1 MMHQDCE
8 RILYTEEQL
17 KARIE
22 EIAIALNE
30 DYKDKRPLVV
40 GILKGS
46 IIFYSDLIRKLTMPV
61 ELDFMAISSYGASTE
76 STGQILIKKDLTID
90 IKGKDVIIVEDI
102 VDSGNTLYMLSNHLS
117 TRGANDIKIV
127 ALLNKPSRRKVDLEP
142 DYKCF
147 DIEDE
152 FVIGY
157 GMDYAERYRNLPY
170 IGILKRSVYEK

>member
-1 MMHQDCE
+1 MDKDCE
-8 RILYTEEQL
+8 RILFTAEQL
-17 KARIE
+17 SERISQLAKD
-22 EIAIALNE
+22 ITR
-30 DYKDKRPLVV
+30 DYSDKTPLVV

-46 IIFYSDLIRKLTMPV
+46 ILFYSDLIRQLDFPI
-61 ELDFMAISSYGASTE
+61 ELDFMAVSSYGASTE
-76 STGQILIKKDLTID
+76 STGQILIKKDLSID
-90 IKGKDVIIVEDI
+90 ISGKDVLVVEDI
-102 VDSGNTLYMLSNHLS
+102 VDSGNTLYTLKQHLGA
-117 TRGANDIKIV
+117 RGANSVKIV

-157 GMDYAERYRNLPY
+157 GMDYAEKYRNLPY

>member
-1 MMHQDCE
+1 MHQDCE

-30 DYKDKRPLVV
+30 DYRDKRPLVV

-76 STGQILIKKDLTID
+76 STGQILIKKDLTAD

-102 VDSGNTLYMLSNHLS
+102 VDSGNTLYMLRSHLS

-152 FVIGY
+152 FVVGY

>member
-1 MMHQDCE
+1 MDKDCE
-8 RILYTEEQL
+8 RILFTAEQL
-17 KARIE
+17 GVRIN
-22 EIAIALNE
+22 EIAE
-30 DYKDKRPLVV
+30 DITRDYSGKRPLVV

-46 IIFYSDLIRKLTMPV
+46 IIFYSDLIRKLDFPI
-61 ELDFMAISSYGASTE
+61 ELDFMAVSSYGASTE
-76 STGQILIKKDLTID
+76 STGQILIKKDLSID
-90 IKGKDVIIVEDI
+90 ISGKDVLVVEDI
-102 VDSGNTLYMLSNHLS
+102 VDSGNTLYTLKKHLGV
-117 TRGANDIKIV
+117 RGANSVKIV

-157 GMDYAERYRNLPY
+157 GMDYAEQYRNLPY